1 MHNVISHI
9 GKSGLEGNSSIN
21 LGLEKNK
28 TVQNRVKYFQI
39 MKMVIFQNMGI
50 LKTEW

>member
-1 MHNVISHI
+1 MYNVVSHI
-9 GKSGLEGNSSIN
+9 GKSRLEENSSIK

-39 MKMVIFQNMGI
+39 MKMVMLPEYGNS
-50 LKTEW
+50 